1 MAKTTSYKT
10 KKVETVRKEKTI
22 PSQDLKDG
30 LGQPIIGVKSEQLGA
45 GEIEGFDPTIKE

>member
-1 MAKTTSYKT
+1 MLKTTSYKT
-10 KKVETVRKEKTI
+10 KKVEVRKEKTI